1 MIKKICIEYVK
12 GFGEKHCFDLDIFPN
27 KPSILV
33 APNGFGKSSL
43 TAAFGSLNSVRMNIH
58 KNHYHKDSEENEPG
72 LWIEYKNDNEEIVE
86 LVATNA
92 SNTISTVFDI
102 FVINNKIEAKAKRR
116 RIGGNTIVSASME
129 IAPIVLTDIPQQETF
144 GYRVTLHRENFGIN
158 GKVLPNIERLLNN
171 KNFIRDLQED
181 IQSVDKAG
189 RLVTI
194 QAKINTFIDAVNEKG
209 SKYTASQLISWILL
223 NKLNELDDISY
234 LSNIAIL
241 VESSSIYNK
250 AESYLAAIQIVDL
263 FKQDK
268 EKFKKA
274 CKYKIYEFEKEGYEE
289 IFSFFNATWK
299 NVKPKEKDGKL
310 ILTLPKAH
318 HISNGQ
324 RDVLTFIA
332 LLQQAKN
339 SFRKKNCI
347 LIIDEVFDYLDD
359 ANLITVQYYITQLIK
374 KLKAEGKNF
383 YPLILTHLNPYYF
396 NNYVFKKQKVY
407 YLKNSQVDTN
417 EQLKKLIRNRENDL
431 IKDDVSKYLLHYH
444 TETIN
449 KRNEFSQLGLKETW
463 GESNNFYTYIFS
475 EVKNYI
481 KDYEY
486 CPLSVSIAL
495 RIKIEELTYN
505 LFTQEDHK
513 EQFLNLHGTVKK
525 LDFAED
531 KGINVPEVYYLLGVI
546 YNEVAHLRKYLN
558 DNEPIVGKLENLTIK
573 NLIKKIFE
581 NEV

>member
-1 MIKKICIEYVK
+1 MIKKICIENVK

-43 TAAFGSLNSVRMNIH
+43 IAAFGSLNSVRMNLD
-58 KNHYHKDSEENEPG
+58 KNHYHKDREENEPV
-72 LWIEYKNDNEEIVE
+72 LWIEYKKDDGEIVE
-86 LVATNA
+86 LIATKT
-92 SNTISTVFDI
+92 SNTISGVFDV
-102 FVINNKIEAKAKRR
+102 FVINNKVEAKAKRR
-116 RIGGNTIVSASME
+116 RIGGNTIVSAAME
-129 IAPIVLTDIPQQETF
+129 IAPIVLASIPPQETF
-144 GYRVTLHRENFGIN
+144 GYGVTSHRENFGLN
-158 GKVLPNIERLLNN
+158 GKVLPNIERLLND
-171 KNFIRDLQED
+171 KSFIRDLKEN
-181 IQSVDKAG
+181 IVSVDKAG
-189 RLVTI
+189 SLI
-194 QAKINTFIDAVNEKG
+194 GMQGKIKTFIDTVNEKNP
-209 SKYTASQLISWILL
+209 TQTTVQLISWIFSDKLDELDAIGYLL
-223 NKLNELDDISY
+223 N
-234 LSNIAIL
+234 IATLI
-241 VESSSIYNK
+241 ESSSPYNK

-274 CKYKIYEFEKEGYEE
+274 CEYQIYELGKEGYED

-299 NVKPKEKDGKL
+299 DVKPKEKDGKL
-310 ILTLPKAH
+310 ILSLPKAH

-374 KLKAEGKNF
+374 KLKGEDKNF

-407 YLKNSQVDTN
+407 YLKSSQIETN
-417 EQLKKLIRNRENDL
+417 EQLKKLIRHREDEL
-431 IKDDVSKYLLHYH
+431 IEEDVSRYLLHYH
-444 TETIN
+444 AESIN
-449 KRNEFSQLGLKETW
+449 KRNEFFQLGLKETW
-463 GESNNFYTYIFS
+463 GESNNFYTYLYG
-475 EVKNYI
+475 EVKKYI
-481 KDYEY
+481 DNDEY
-486 CPLSVSIAL
+486 CPFSVSIAL
-495 RIKIEELTYN
+495 RIKIEELIYN
-505 LFTQEDHK
+505 VFTEGNDK

-525 LDFAED
+525 LDFAEE

-546 YNEVAHLRKYLN
+546 YNEVAHLKRYLS
-558 DNEPIVGKLENLTIK
+558 DNAPIVGKLENLTIK
-573 NLIKKIFE
+573 NLIKKVFE
-581 NEV
+581 GEI